1 VNEDLMT
8 QFAQIQRYASGLQR
22 LLADAQAMAPSQ
34 SEGTD
39 RSGAVTVR
47 LGADGIPR
55 SFRIAPDW
63 HRRLAPE
70 EFGPAVVGACQAA
83 IGDRLSSWTD
93 SLTKGGWQDR
103 VEQLKDGPADPAPS
117 RDNSARIPPAFR
129 NAVNTARPRPAI
141 DLAEEVIRSLDKVE
155 TFTPPAAPL
164 ASGTAARG
172 KLTVTLSSTGLTSCT
187 VDASWVTGQTA
198 TILMNELGTA
208 IRAATE
214 MLQKEMPEAEPAA
227 GIDRL
232 LAESLALLNNP
243 ETLAQS

>member
-1 VNEDLMT
+1 VNEDLMA
-8 QFAQIQRYASGLQR
+8 QFAQIQRYANGLQR

-39 RSGAVTVR
+39 RSGAVTVQ

-63 HRRLAPE
+63 NRRLAPA
-70 EFGPAVVGACQAA
+70 EFGPAVVEACQAA
-83 IGDRLSSWTD
+83 IGDRLSVWTD

-117 RDNSARIPPAFR
+117 RDDSARIPPAFR
-129 NAVNTARPRPAI
+129 KAVDSARPRPAME
-141 DLAEEVIRSLDKVE
+141 LAEEVIRSFDKVE
-155 TFTPPAAPL
+155 NFTPPAAPL

-172 KLTVTLSSTGLTSCT
+172 KLTVTLSSTGLVSCT
-187 VDASWVTGQTA
+187 VDAGWVAGQTA

-208 IRAATE
+208 VRAATD
-214 MLQKEMPEAEPAA
+214 MLHKEMPEAAEPAA

-232 LAESLALLNNP
+232 LAESLALLNKP
-243 ETLAQS
+243 EELA